1 MRGIKTY
8 FLVIILSV
16 CSINSAFSQK
26 GFEKMVCSMC
36 KDGIHN
42 EENPYNHDFKA
53 ELPFIITSAVSLTFG
68 IVMHATNDTQSYTV
82 EELDQLDRNDVNA
95 FDRPATYNW
104 NTNAQKVSDILRT
117 TVIIL
122 PIAFLANHNT
132 RSDFGS
138 LLIMGL
144 EVGAI
149 TYGFTTGVKHAVNRT
164 RPLVYNEVVS
174 KDERTASNSRLSYFS
189 GHTSFTAAF
198 SFYIAKVIHDYHPN
212 LKTGYKIALWT
223 FAAAIPFSTGYLR
236 VKAGRHFPTDVIT
249 GYAVGAA
256 VGLLVPELHKKKK
269 LSEDLSIVP
278 SFSYGSKGIY
288 LSYRF

>member
-1 MRGIKTY
+1 
-8 FLVIILSV
+8 
-16 CSINSAFSQK
+16 
-26 GFEKMVCSMC
+26 MC

-53 ELPFIITSAVSLTFG
+53 ELPFIITSAASLTFG
-68 IVMHATNDTQSYTV
+68 IVMPATNDTQPFT
-82 EELDQLDRNDVNA
+82 EDELVQLDRNDVNA

-104 NTNAQKVSDILRT
+104 STNAKKASDIIRT

-138 LLIMGL
+138 LLIMGA
-144 EVGAI
+144 EVAAI
-149 TYGFTTGVKHAVNRT
+149 TYGITNGVKHAVNRS
-164 RPLVYNEVVS
+164 RPLVYNEDVPL
-174 KDERTASNSRLSYFS
+174 DDRTSSNSRLSYFS

-212 LKTGYKIALWT
+212 LKNGYKIALWS
-223 FAAAIPFSTGYLR
+223 FAAAIPFATGYLR
-236 VKAGRHFPTDVIT
+236 VVAGRHFPTDVIT
-249 GYAVGAA
+249 GYAVGATI
-256 VGLLVPELHKKKK
+256 GLLVPELHKKKV
-269 LSEDLSIVP
+269 LNESLSIVP